1 MNGKVDDEYHTSA
14 ATNIDNKYELV
25 GTPRNA
31 EGTMSVD
38 QTVVT
43 YYYALKNAK
52 AVARYVDLYA
62 EIVEPD
68 DTDEIAERQTKT
80 GKIGDEYETD
90 QKEIE
95 GYTFIRSTDNTE
107 GTLTLEDIDVV
118 YYYAPNTYVTVR
130 YLEKGSNDVLS
141 PEVTKEGF
149 AGKEFETEEEIIDN
163 YTLVEVDG
171 PVSGT
176 MTKAPITTTY
186 YYLQNTKA
194 RVEYIDRTDNHVME
208 WREQTGLVGD
218 EFVTEAKEFE
228 NYILVESPEE
238 TTINMA
244 KDMITLRYYYVYNN
258 ASLVVRHINV
268 LTGAVIESDV
278 ETGKTVG
285 EEYTTTA
292 KNLEG
297 YEVVGELNG
306 HDYTPTNATGTYSNE
321 PITVDYYYIRKASVT
336 ARYIDKMAGEELA
349 EDVVING
356 HENDPYQTEEK
367 TFAGYVLDS
376 VDGNTNSIMNITTD
390 EDGNVVTNKVV
401 TYYYKKASTVIVNH
415 IDVNTDEIL
424 SVERKNGY
432 EGDNY
437 STTSKKIKSY
447 DLVEERLP
455 ENKDGKYARDEQVV
469 NYYYIKKLTVVVEYL
484 DKITGARLA
493 VEDKIEGHKGDT
505 YTTTPKELLGYE
517 VVGVPKNAAGE
528 MKVEEK
534 EDGTFENEI
543 RVTYYYKIPCRVV
556 VEYIDK
562 ETGKKLTTSTAIEGY
577 ENDEYETKAKEFDGY
592 ELIQEPENAKGIMKV
607 QLNENKETTEIT
619 VRYYY
624 AKKAT
629 GTLPQTGEDVA
640 KKVLYASAFIANIS
654 LAYVLFKKQRKGD
667 KEN

>member
-1 MNGKVDDEYHTSA
+1 
-14 ATNIDNKYELV
+14 
-25 GTPRNA
+25 
-31 EGTMSVD
+31 
-38 QTVVT
+38 
-43 YYYALKNAK
+43 
-52 AVARYVDLYA
+52 
-62 EIVEPD
+62 
-68 DTDEIAERQTKT
+68 
-80 GKIGDEYETD
+80 
-90 QKEIE
+90 
-95 GYTFIRSTDNTE
+95 
-107 GTLTLEDIDVV
+107 
-118 YYYAPNTYVTVR
+118 
-130 YLEKGSNDVLS
+130 
-141 PEVTKEGF
+141 
-149 AGKEFETEEEIIDN
+149 
-163 YTLVEVDG
+163 
-171 PVSGT
+171 

-228 NYILVESPEE
+228 NYVLVESPEV
-238 TTINMA
+238 TTVNMT
-244 KDMITLRYYYVYNN
+244 KDMITLKYYYTYAN
-258 ASLVVRHINV
+258 AGLIERHINV
-268 LTGAVIESDV
+268 LTGAILASE
-278 ETGKTVG
+278 EHGNKTEG
-285 EEYTTTA
+285 TA
-292 KNLEG
+292 YKIDPRDIEG
-297 YEVVGELNG
+297 YELVTELNG
-306 HDYTPTNATGTYSNE
+306 TNYLPDNSEGTYGKE
-321 PITVDYYYIRKASVT
+321 LITVDYYYIRKASVT
-336 ARYIDKMAGEELA
+336 ARYKDKATGEELA

-356 HENDPYQTEEK
+356 YENDPYQTEEK
-367 TFAGYVLDS
+367 TFRGYVLDS

-424 SVERKNGY
+424 SVERKSGY

-447 DLVEERLP
+447 DLVETRLP

-493 VEDKIEGHKGDT
+493 VEDKIEGHEGDR
-505 YTTTPKELLGYE
+505 YTTTPKDLLGYE

-577 ENDEYETKAKEFDGY
+577 ENDEYETKAKEFAGY

-607 QLNENKETTEIT
+607 QLNENKETTEIV

-629 GTLPQTGEDVA
+629 GTLPQTGEEVVKNILYVVA
-640 KKVLYASAFIANIS
+640 IITNVS
-654 LAYVLFKKQRKGD
+654 LAIAAYKVIKKEKH
-667 KEN
+667 N